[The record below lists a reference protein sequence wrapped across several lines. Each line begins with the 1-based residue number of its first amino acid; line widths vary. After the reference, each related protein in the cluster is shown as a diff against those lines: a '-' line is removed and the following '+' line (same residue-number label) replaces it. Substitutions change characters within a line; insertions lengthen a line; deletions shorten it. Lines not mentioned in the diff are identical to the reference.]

1 MYFRVPSSSTSSST
15 LSSTPTGRAVLID
28 TEPKVINKCLDSKN
42 QKLRNFK
49 YDPRS
54 ACCVGDGGGAGNN
67 WARGNSLFNVGRVRE
82 EILDKIRREIERNDR
97 LSSFHIISSLAGGT
111 GSGLGCAVT
120 SGVKDSFSSK
130 GLCMNTVVSPFSSG
144 EVIVQD
150 YNAALTLASLLRSSD
165 GIVVMDNEVAVR
177 KCKKGWRI
185 ERPKMDDVN
194 RVMAEGLGGA
204 LKESYASKSDEA
216 SRVRPHGI
224 PTLVSHCV
232 PHPSYK
238 LLSILHVPTMPRES
252 VEFTRDT
259 WEGGVV
265 GRLRQMSRT
274 GCEVEQEIKWG
285 VKEEMQKFSPS
296 PHKSPPA
303 PPPTRR
309 TDDVWEVPTSPF
321 DSGFGYVYPPQNP
334 SSPFACHRTYSKYR
348 SFDKHGTLIQNSS
361 LPALKALGR
370 VEGAMR
376 KHEAGA
382 YLWQYEREGV
392 GEGEW
397 EEVWNTG
404 TEALGNYRRL

>member
-1 MYFRVPSSSTSSST
+1 M
-15 LSSTPTGRAVLID
+15 
-28 TEPKVINKCLDSKN
+28 
-42 QKLRNFK
+42 
-49 YDPRS
+49 
-54 ACCVGDGGGAGNN
+54 
-67 WARGNSLFNVGRVRE
+67 
-82 EILDKIRREIERNDR
+82 
-97 LSSFHIISSLAGGT
+97 
-111 GSGLGCAVT
+111 
-120 SGVKDSFSSK
+120 
-130 GLCMNTVVSPFSSG
+130 VSPFSSG

-194 RVMAEGLGGA
+194 RVMTEGLGGA

-216 SRVRPHGI
+216 SRIRPHGI

-285 VKEEMQKFSPS
+285 VKEEMQKVSQTRVGPGPNPPLPPPPYFNPPLPPPLFLGPPQSIANMLILRGDGGLPPPLSPPPSLFAPSPSPHLPPSTPAPQKFSPS
-296 PHKSPPA
+296 PPKSPPA

-334 SSPFACHRTYSKYR
+334 SSPFTCHRTYAKYR

>member
-1 MYFRVPSSSTSSST
+1 MEKIPALSEANFCPALHKAAST
-15 LSSTPTGRAVLID
+15 LHASPPTRCFTTHSPLHHPLAASIHHSPSNSNTL
-28 TEPKVINKCLDSKN
+28 P
-42 QKLRNFK
+42 QQFNF
-49 YDPRS
+49 PH
-54 ACCVGDGGGAGNN
+54 C
-67 WARGNSLFNVGRVRE
+67 
-82 EILDKIRREIERNDR
+82 RREIERNDR

-204 LKESYASKSDEA
+204 LKESYSSKSDEA
-216 SRVRPHGI
+216 SCVRPHGI

-285 VKEEMQKFSPS
+285 VKEEMQKVSQTTS
-296 PHKSPPA
+296 G
-303 PPPTRR
+303 PPTR
-309 TDDVWEVPTSPF
+309 PF
-321 DSGFGYVYPPQNP
+321 PPP
-334 SSPFACHRTYSKYR
+334 
-348 SFDKHGTLIQNSS
+348 L
-361 LPALKALGR
+361 L
-370 VEGAMR
+370 
-376 KHEAGA
+376 
-382 YLWQYEREGV
+382 
-392 GEGEW
+392 
-397 EEVWNTG
+397 
-404 TEALGNYRRL
+404 